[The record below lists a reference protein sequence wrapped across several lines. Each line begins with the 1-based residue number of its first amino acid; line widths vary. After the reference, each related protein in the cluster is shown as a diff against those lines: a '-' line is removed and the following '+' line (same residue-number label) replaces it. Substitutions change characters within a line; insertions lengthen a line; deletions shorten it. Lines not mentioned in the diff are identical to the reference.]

1 MVNGWYAECLRRK
14 GFLNINSSS
23 LYASY
28 KRGIKEMIDENPS
41 FIVKEGILIYSKVYT
56 INDF

>member
-1 MVNGWYAECLRRK
+1 MSKKEGLFEYKL
-14 GFLNINSSS
+14 SS